1 MGETI
6 KQPQQGEIWLVRFK
20 KSKESPKTFRPALV
34 ISGNIQNELNDL
46 IAVVP
51 LTTDDIENI
60 EPFEVLVKNTKETGL
75 DKPSKIQFIHPFTI
89 DKELRLVGNK
99 RLGKVSREV
108 IEQTKQAWKVAFDT
122 EEWKS
127 PY

>member
-1 MGETI
+1 
-6 KQPQQGEIWLVRFK
+6 
-20 KSKESPKTFRPALV
+20 
-34 ISGNIQNELNDL
+34 
-46 IAVVP
+46 
-51 LTTDDIENI
+51 
-60 EPFEVLVKNTKETGL
+60 
-75 DKPSKIQFIHPFTI
+75 
-89 DKELRLVGNK
+89 LRLVGNK